1 MTWTITSRGK
11 ELYNKPD
18 MPICKGCGA
27 HTVWNKEHHAE
38 TGEWIQFDPHTSE
51 VHNCSDSIHLEG
63 SRTIT
68 ITNADLEK
76 IISNHYRD
84 ITIEMRNI
92 SRISQKATVVLD
104 KVEQFLEQP
113 RITDAKVDRLLAAFT
128 NGKWVRTNT
137 VAKM

>member
-1 MTWTITSRGK
+1 
-11 ELYNKPD
+11 
-18 MPICKGCGA
+18 MPICNGCGA
-27 HTVWNKEHHAE
+27 RNVWNKEHHAV
-38 TGEWIQFDPHTSE
+38 QFDPHTGE
-51 VHNCSDSIHLEG
+51 AHNCSDSIHELKPQGMIEG

-104 KVEQFLEQP
+104 KVEQFLEQS
-113 RITDAKVDRLLAAFT
+113 RMTDAKVNRLLAAFT

-137 VAKM
+137 DAKKM